1 MKSFFSKNSNRKQKE
16 ETTILNDFQF
26 NFLLSNTVYI
36 LPSTDNI
43 VSNRIFIDFINF
55 RKFINRSNFDQVVNH
70 FIGLIIEILNK
81 HETVELHL
89 NLKSFSITAAEKYKD
104 LVLLFYDKY
113 QLNYINRINSVFV
126 YNTPHVFE
134 AIKTIFV
141 KLSPLSNTFD
151 FEPVLYSS
159 AESPQKLSEVLK
171 ERMSSIYNNN
181 ENDSDED
188 KETTI

>member
-1 MKSFFSKNSNRKQKE
+1 
-16 ETTILNDFQF
+16 
-26 NFLLSNTVYI
+26 
-36 LPSTDNI
+36 
-43 VSNRIFIDFINF
+43 
-55 RKFINRSNFDQVVNH
+55 VVNH
-70 FIGLIIEILNK
+70 FIGLIVEILNK

-89 NLKSFSITAAEKYKD
+89 NLKSFSVTAAEKYKD
-104 LVLLFYDKY
+104 LVLMFYEKY
-113 QLNYINRINSVFV
+113 QLNYINHVNAVFV

-141 KLSPLSNTFD
+141 KLSPLSNTFE